1 MNMNII
7 RVLGKEWNGLNVMD
21 LYYLNEKLC

>member
-1 MNMNII
+1 MNMNIV

-21 LYYLNEKLC
+21 LYYLNEELC